1 MAKRILI
8 YTNHY
13 FPEQFKI
20 NDVVDWLKGDDFKIR
35 VVTGT
40 PNYPGGTIYSGY
52 GIFSKK
58 SVETKDNLT
67 INRLPLIPRGTGSK
81 LFILINYLSYFI
93 STLAFTFYLIFFK
106 KKYDVVLVH
115 HTSPFFI
122 SIAPIIYKIFRSS
135 KNILWD
141 LDIWP
146 QTLEGMNIIKNK
158 TLINLLEYIVKK
170 IYKFYDEVLI
180 TSRSL
185 QNIINSRVDENKI
198 HFFPNWADQEIE
210 SQKVL
215 NDIDIEIDHDFLNI
229 MYMGNVGEA
238 QDFDSVVKSLQTL
251 KNIKIRLYII
261 GDGRYKSKFKQLVNI
276 HNLSSI
282 IIFVEHQNLSNVY
295 SYAIQSD
302 FLFLSLKNE
311 EIFEYTLPAKLQMY
325 MSIGKPILAMISG
338 EANNLINNSN
348 VGIAVESGDYIKL
361 ADEIN
366 NICNNKYDLKKM
378 AYNSKQTYDLNFKST
393 LRREQ
398 IIKLI
403 KSI

>member
-1 MAKRILI
+1 MEKRILI

-158 TLINLLEYIVKK
+158 TLINSLEYIVKK

-282 IIFVEHQNLSNVY
+282 IIFVDHQNLSNVY

-403 KSI
+403 K

>member
-35 VVTGT
+35 VVTGI
-40 PNYPGGTIYSGY
+40 PNYPSGTIYKGY
-52 GIFSKK
+52 GFFSKN
-58 SVETKDNLT
+58 SVEIKDNLI

-81 LFILINYLSYFI
+81 LFIVINYLSYFI

-158 TLINLLEYIVKK
+158 TLINSLEHIVKK

-185 QNIINSRVDENKI
+185 QTIINSRVDENQI

-215 NDIDIEIDHDFLNI
+215 NDIETEIDDDFLNI

-238 QDFDSVVKSLQTL
+238 QDFDSVVKSLKIL

-261 GDGRYKSKFKQLVNI
+261 GDGRYKSKFKELVNI
-276 HNLSSI
+276 GNLSSK
-282 IIFVEHQNLSNVY
+282 IIFVEHQTLSNVY

-378 AYNSKQTYDLNFKST
+378 AYNSKQTYNLNFKSS

>member
-1 MAKRILI
+1 MEKRSLI

-158 TLINLLEYIVKK
+158 TLINSLEHIVRK
-170 IYKFYDEVLI
+170 IYKLYDEILI
-180 TSRSL
+180 TSRGL
-185 QNIINSRVDENKI
+185 QNIINTRVDENKI

-282 IIFVEHQNLSNVY
+282 IIFVDHQNLSNVY

-403 KSI
+403 K

>member
-20 NDVVDWLKGDDFKIR
+20 NDVVDWLKVDDFKIR

-40 PNYPGGTIYSGY
+40 PNYPSGTNYSGY

-58 SVETKDNLT
+58 SVEIKDNLT
-67 INRLPLIPRGTGSK
+67 INRLPLIPRGSGSK
-81 LFILINYLSYFI
+81 LFIVFNYLSYFI

-122 SIAPIIYKIFRSS
+122 SIAPIIYKTFRSS

-158 TLINLLEYIVKK
+158 TLINSLEHIVKK

-215 NDIDIEIDHDFLNI
+215 NDIEIEIDPDFLNI
-229 MYMGNVGEA
+229 IYMGNVGEA
-238 QDFDSVVKSLQTL
+238 QDFDLVVKSLQTL

-261 GDGRYKSKFKQLVNI
+261 GGGRYKSKFKELVDI
-276 HNLSSI
+276 DNLSSK
-282 IIFVEHQNLSNVY
+282 IIFVKHQNLSNVY

-302 FLFLSLKNE
+302 LLFLSLKNE

>member
-40 PNYPGGTIYSGY
+40 PNYPSGTIYSGY

-58 SVETKDNLT
+58 SVEIKDNLT
-67 INRLPLIPRGTGSK
+67 INRLPLIPRGSGSK
-81 LFILINYLSYFI
+81 LYIVINYLSYFV

-158 TLINLLEYIVKK
+158 TLINSLEYIVKK
-170 IYKFYDEVLI
+170 IYKFYDVVLI

-185 QNIINSRVDENKI
+185 QNIINSRIDENKI

-215 NDIDIEIDHDFLNI
+215 NDLETEIDHDFLNI

-261 GDGRYKSKFKQLVNI
+261 GGGRYKSKLKELVNI
-276 HNLSSI
+276 YNLSSK

-311 EIFEYTLPAKLQMY
+311 EIFECTLPAKLQMY

>member
-20 NDVVDWLKGDDFKIR
+20 NDVVDWLKADNFIIR
-35 VVTGT
+35 VVTGI
-40 PNYPGGTIYSGY
+40 PNYPSGSIYPGY
-52 GIFSKK
+52 DIFSEK
-58 SVETKDNLT
+58 SNEIKDNLT
-67 INRLPLIPRGTGSK
+67 INRLPLIPRGSGSK
-81 LFILINYLSYFI
+81 LFIVINYFSYFI
-93 STLAFTFYLIFFK
+93 STLIFTFYLIFFK

-146 QTLEGMNIIKNK
+146 QTLVGMNIIQNK
-158 TLINLLEYIVKK
+158 ILINTLERIIKT

-180 TSRSL
+180 TSKSL
-185 QNIINSRVDENKI
+185 QDIISSRVDKNHI
-198 HFFPNWADQEIE
+198 HFFPNWADEEIE
-210 SQKVL
+210 SRKVL
-215 NDIDIEIDHDFLNI
+215 NDIETEIDHDFLNI
-229 MYMGNVGEA
+229 MYMGNIGEA
-238 QDFDSVVKSLQTL
+238 QDFDSVIKSVKIL
-251 KNIKIRLYII
+251 KNIKFRLYII
-261 GDGRYKSKFKQLVNI
+261 GDGRYKSKFKELVDI
-276 HNLSSI
+276 DNLSSK
-282 IIFVEHQNLSNVY
+282 IIFVDHQNLSNVY

-311 EIFEYTLPAKLQMY
+311 EIFKYTLPAKLQMY

-348 VGIAVESGDYIKL
+348 IGIAVDSGDCVKL
-361 ADEIN
+361 AEEIK
-366 NICNNKYDLKKM
+366 NICNNKYDIKKL
-378 AYNSKQTYDLNFKST
+378 ALNSKEAYDLHFKSS
-393 LRREQ
+393 LRKEQ

-403 KSI
+403 KLI

>member
-93 STLAFTFYLIFFK
+93 STLAFTLYLIFFK

-158 TLINLLEYIVKK
+158 TLINSLEYIVKK

-229 MYMGNVGEA
+229 MYMGNIGEA
-238 QDFDSVVKSLQTL
+238 QDFNSVVKSVKKL
-251 KNIKIRLYII
+251 KNKKIRLYII
-261 GDGRYKSKFKQLVNI
+261 GDGRYKSKFKELVNI
-276 HNLSSI
+276 CNLSSK
-282 IIFVEHQNLSNVY
+282 IIFVKHQNLSNVY

-366 NICNNKYDLKKM
+366 NIYNNKYDLKKM
-378 AYNSKQTYDLNFKST
+378 AYNSKQTYNLNFKST

>member
-1 MAKRILI
+1 MAKRVLI

-35 VVTGT
+35 VVTGM
-40 PNYPGGTIYSGY
+40 PNYPSGVIYSGY

-58 SVETKDNLT
+58 SNQIKDNLI
-67 INRLPLIPRGTGSK
+67 INRLPLIPRGSGSK
-81 LFILINYLSYFI
+81 LFIVINYLSYFI
-93 STLAFTFYLIFFK
+93 STLVFTFYLIFFK

-158 TLINLLEYIVKK
+158 TLINSLEYIVKK
-170 IYKFYDEVLI
+170 IYKFYDEILI

-185 QNIINSRVDENKI
+185 QNIINSRVDENHI
-198 HFFPNWADQEIE
+198 HFFPNWADEKIE
-210 SQKVL
+210 SQKVI
-215 NDIDIEIDHDFLNI
+215 NDIETEINHDFLNI
-229 MYMGNVGEA
+229 MYMGNIGEA
-238 QDFDSVVKSLQTL
+238 QDFDSVIKSVKKL
-251 KNIKIRLYII
+251 KNIKTRLYII
-261 GDGRYKSKFKQLVNI
+261 GDGRYKSKFKELVNI
-276 HNLSSI
+276 GNLSSK
-282 IIFVEHQNLSNVY
+282 IIFIEHQNLSNVY
-295 SYAIQSD
+295 SYAIKSD

-311 EIFEYTLPAKLQMY
+311 EIFKYTIPAKLQMY

-348 VGIAVESGDYIKL
+348 VGIAVDSGDYIKL

-366 NICNNKYDLKKM
+366 NIYNNKYDIKKM
-378 AYNSKQTYDLNFKST
+378 ALNSRETYDLNFKSS
-393 LRREQ
+393 LRKEQ

>member
-20 NDVVDWLKGDDFKIR
+20 NDVVDWLEGDDFKIR

-40 PNYPGGTIYSGY
+40 PNYPSGNIYSGY

-58 SVETKDNLT
+58 SVEIKDNLI
-67 INRLPLIPRGTGSK
+67 INRLPLIPRGKGSK
-81 LFILINYLSYFI
+81 LFIVINYLSYFI

-158 TLINLLEYIVKK
+158 TLINSLEYIVKK

-251 KNIKIRLYII
+251 KNIKVRLYII
-261 GDGRYKSKFKQLVNI
+261 GGGRYKSKFKELVNI
-276 HNLSSI
+276 DNLSSK
-282 IIFVEHQNLSNVY
+282 IIFVKHQNLSNVY

-302 FLFLSLKNE
+302 LLFLSLKNE

>member
-1 MAKRILI
+1 MEKRILI

-158 TLINLLEYIVKK
+158 TLINSLEHIVRK
-170 IYKFYDEVLI
+170 IYKLYDEILI
-180 TSRSL
+180 TSRGL
-185 QNIINSRVDENKI
+185 QNIINTRVDENKI

-282 IIFVEHQNLSNVY
+282 IIFVDHQNLSNVY

-378 AYNSKQTYDLNFKST
+378 AYNSKKTYDLNFKST

>member
-158 TLINLLEYIVKK
+158 TLINSLEYIVKK

-403 KSI
+403 K

>member
-1 MAKRILI
+1 MEKRILI

-158 TLINLLEYIVKK
+158 TLINSLEYIVKK

-282 IIFVEHQNLSNVY
+282 IIFVDHQNLSNVY

>member
-35 VVTGT
+35 VVTGI
-40 PNYPGGTIYSGY
+40 PNYPSGTIYRGY
-52 GIFSKK
+52 GVFSKN
-58 SVETKDNLT
+58 SVEIKDNLI

-81 LFILINYLSYFI
+81 LFIVINYLSYFI

-158 TLINLLEYIVKK
+158 TLINSLEYIVKK

-185 QNIINSRVDENKI
+185 QTIINSRVDENQI

-215 NDIDIEIDHDFLNI
+215 NDIETEIEDDFLNI

-238 QDFDSVVKSLQTL
+238 QDFDSVVKSLKIL

-261 GDGRYKSKFKQLVNI
+261 GDGRYKSKFKELVNI
-276 HNLSSI
+276 GNLSSK
-282 IIFVEHQNLSNVY
+282 IIFVEHQTLSNVY

-348 VGIAVESGDYIKL
+348 IGIAVESGDYIKL

-378 AYNSKQTYDLNFKST
+378 AYNSKQTYNLNFKSS

>member
-1 MAKRILI
+1 MEKRILI

-158 TLINLLEYIVKK
+158 TLINSLEYIVKK

-403 KSI
+403 K